1 MDRPSSD
8 VAEPRVVAVHAR
20 SPGRRRF
27 AARGVLL
34 AAGAS
39 LVLNA
44 CAPPGGSGF
53 ADAGEGCRN
62 QLTSFNGAGDSF
74 LAGGGQQ
81 TEPGQLPRGTVATNF
96 GRAPAAA
103 PAQGLDAALSRENAE
118 LDALQIAFDAL
129 LYCRWIEARTIRAEL
144 AASRV
149 ARPAAEAR
157 MAALRAR
164 LQRDLSRAQAVLDS
178 LERRAAAREPAV
190 EAAAPGSRAAAQA
203 ARRGGPT
210 RRVVAAA
217 TVPLRL
223 RPEAGAPEIGRV
235 AAGQAV
241 SVRPAQSGFALV
253 DGQGGLRGYAPSGA
267 FQIAERAVAAAPGA
281 AGPLRVLAATNLAKR
296 DNFAESLGLAR
307 EAAVSG
313 FEIAT

>member
-8 VAEPRVVAVHAR
+8 SRDPRAVQLRAPR
-20 SPGRRRF
+20 AGRRF
-27 AARGVLL
+27 AAHGLLL

-44 CAPPGGSGF
+44 CVPPGGV

-62 QLTSFNGAGDSF
+62 QLASFNGAGDAF
-74 LAGGGQQ
+74 LSASGGQQ
-81 TEPGQLPRGTVATNF
+81 TDLGQLPRGTVATNF

-103 PAQGLDAALSRENAE
+103 PATGLDGTLSQENAE

-144 AASRV
+144 AANRV

-178 LERRAAAREPAV
+178 LERRAAGR
-190 EAAAPGSRAAAQA
+190 EAAIEAVAPGSRAAAQA

-223 RPEAGAPEIGRV
+223 RPESGAPEIGRV

-241 SVRPAQSGFALV
+241 TVRPAQSGFALV
-253 DGQGGLRGYAPSGA
+253 EGQGGLRGYAPSGA
-267 FQIAERAVAAAPGA
+267 FQVAERAAPVASGA
-281 AGPLRVLAATNLAKR
+281 GGPLRVLAATNLAKR

-307 EAAVSG
+307 EAAISG
-313 FEIAT
+313 FELST

>member
-1 MDRPSSD
+1 VDRPIID
-8 VAEPRVVAVHAR
+8 IREPRVAR
-20 SPGRRRF
+20 ATARPPGRRL
-27 AARGVLL
+27 AARGMLL

-44 CAPPGGSGF
+44 CAPQGGF

-62 QLTSFNGAGDSF
+62 QVNSFNGAGDAF
-74 LAGGGQQ
+74 LGSGAQQ
-81 TEPGQLPRGTVATNF
+81 TDPGQLPRGTVATNF
-96 GRAPAAA
+96 GRAPAAT
-103 PAQGLDAALSRENAE
+103 PAAGLDATLAQENAE

-144 AASRV
+144 GANRV
-149 ARPAAEAR
+149 TRPVAETR

-164 LQRDLSRAQAVLDS
+164 LQRDLARAQAVLEG
-178 LERRAAAREPAV
+178 LERRAAAREAVV

-235 AAGQAV
+235 PAGQAV

-253 DGQGGLRGYAPSGA
+253 EGQGGMRGYAPSGA
-267 FQIAERAVAAAPGA
+267 FQVAERAAATT
-281 AGPLRVLAATNLAKR
+281 AGPASPVRVLAATNLARR

-313 FEIAT
+313 FELAT